1 MRPIRLYGPLLLSI
15 LCLTLLAILFWN
27 DRIVQHY
34 VDKIWLHRTNTIKKY
49 GQENEVYNGRKV
61 E

>member
-15 LCLTLLAILFWN
+15 LCLTLLAIPFWN

-34 VDKIWLHRTNTIKKY
+34 VDKIWLHRKY
-49 GQENEVYNGRKV
+49 D
-61 E
+61 